1 MVRAAGAQAPH
12 LLHKVGG
19 CLEQGGHLGRGG
31 AGLEGDVE
39 GDEAQAQQQGA
50 GGGCAHGA
58 RNPNLRHGR
67 AAQRGE
73 ASLQR
78 TLLVQPGKR
87 ACRRVRRLA
96 QQRGGSR
103 VHLVQQGKALV
114 LGHAVLP
121 HQSLE
126 QLVVCGQ
133 GGGAAGV
140 VHR

>member
-58 RNPNLRHGR
+58 RNPNL
-67 AAQRGE
+67 
-73 ASLQR
+73 
-78 TLLVQPGKR
+78 
-87 ACRRVRRLA
+87 
-96 QQRGGSR
+96 
-103 VHLVQQGKALV
+103 VQQGKALV